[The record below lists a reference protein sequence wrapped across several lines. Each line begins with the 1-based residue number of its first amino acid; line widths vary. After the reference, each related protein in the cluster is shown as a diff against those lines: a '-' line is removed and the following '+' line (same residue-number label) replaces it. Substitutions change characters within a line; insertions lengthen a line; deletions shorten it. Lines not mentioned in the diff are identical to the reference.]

1 MFPSSLG
8 GILRYVGQR
17 YNKPETWV
25 TEFGT
30 GITDENKWTGNAALK
45 DTYRTAFYSQ
55 YLAEA
60 CKAIIDSG
68 LNVPVIFAWS
78 LWDNFEWWVA

>member
-8 GILRYVGQR
+8 GILRYVGLR

-30 GITDENKWTGNAALK
+30 GINGENMWTGDAV
-45 DTYRTAFYSQ
+45 R
-55 YLAEA
+55 LA
-60 CKAIIDSG
+60 KAQPGADC
-68 LNVPVIFAWS
+68 
-78 LWDNFEWWVA
+78 